1 MKGFYHRNGFAA
13 VRIPTPCWGPAL
25 PVAGLVLSAVGTVAG
40 ALGQIGQQNAQ
51 ALAASANA
59 AQAIYQS
66 QIARQNLQRLEQQ
79 AVDVR
84 QRGQVEEERRRRRA
98 DQNIGRQ
105 TAALAAQGTDLEG
118 SPTDILGDTAAA
130 GEIDARSARAAA
142 AREAYDDQL
151 AGIGYGA
158 SGVLETT
165 RALNSTYQPNY
176 LGAGA
181 SLLSGA
187 SRLADRWRNFQLNG
201 GRGQ

>member
-1 MKGFYHRNGFAA
+1 MKGFNHRNSFAA
-13 VRIPTPCWGPAL
+13 VRIPTPYWGPAL
-25 PVAGLVLSAVGTVAG
+25 PIAGLALSAVGTVAG

-66 QIARQNLQRLEQQ
+66 QIARQNQQHLEWL
-79 AVDVR
+79 AADAR
-84 QRGQVEEERRRRRA
+84 KRGQVEEERRRRLTE
-98 DQNIGRQ
+98 QKIGKQ

-130 GEIDARSARAAA
+130 GEMDALAARVAA
-142 AREAYDDQL
+142 AREAYEYQVT
-151 AGIGYGA
+151 GVRYNS
-158 SGVLETT
+158 SGVLETN

-187 SRLADRWRNFQLNG
+187 STLADRWRRFQIGNPE
-201 GRGQ
+201 

>member
-1 MKGFYHRNGFAA
+1 MKGFNHRNSFAA

-25 PVAGLVLSAVGTVAG
+25 PIAGLALSAVGTVAG

-66 QIARQNLQRLEQQ
+66 QIARQNQQHLEWL
-79 AVDVR
+79 AADAR
-84 QRGQVEEERRRRRA
+84 RRGQVKEEGRRRLTE
-98 DQNIGRQ
+98 QKIGKQ

-130 GEIDARSARAAA
+130 GEMDALTARAAA
-142 AREAYDDQL
+142 AREAYEYQVT
-151 AGIGYGA
+151 GVRYNN
-158 SGVLETT
+158 SGVLETN
-165 RALNSTYQPNY
+165 RALNSNYQPNY

-187 SRLADRWRNFQLNG
+187 SALADRWRRFQIGNPE
-201 GRGQ
+201 